1 MTNHG
6 ENWTTYE
13 DYVLTELHYS
23 TSTLDDRKRKLRH
36 LQNNDVTLFP
46 TLNRTQATDYLS
58 KRRRNGATGGTLNH
72 YIKALNG
79 LLRAQHRQDELYKPY
94 PTHHK
99 PKRIPTKEE
108 ITDLLKNCTRSH
120 RDKRLKTMIYLT
132 AHTGMRVNE
141 LCHLTFK
148 QIDFEHDEILLHRKH
163 DKWTR
168 LPVKHSVMQGTQTPS
183 LKNYIDIHREEPRDK
198 KDQKYVFINERNRKR
213 VTDAVFRVQLKEIA
227 TKAGHSWMH
236 PHSLR
241 DFYATWLLELNVRV
255 TVIQE
260 YMGHSDLNTTMI
272 YAKEYEQNIRQVMEK
287 LDMDDLLHGGQKP

>member
-6 ENWTTYE
+6 ENWNTYS

-23 TSTLDDRKRKLRH
+23 TTTLEDRKRKLRH
-36 LQNNDVTLFP
+36 LEKNGVTLFP
-46 TLNRTQATDYLS
+46 RLNRRQATDYLS

-72 YIKALNG
+72 YIKACNG
-79 LLRAQHRQDELYKPY
+79 LLKAQGRNEEIFKPY
-94 PTHHK
+94 PTYSK

-108 ITDLLKNCTRSH
+108 IIDLLKHCTRSH

-141 LCHLTFK
+141 LCHLTFE
-148 QIDFEHDEILLHRKH
+148 QIDFENNLILLHRKH

-168 LPVKHSVMQGTQTPS
+168 LPVKNNVMQGKQTPS
-183 LKNYIDIHREEPRDK
+183 LRNYIEYHREEPKNTVDR
-198 KDQKYVFINERNRKR
+198 KYVFINEATRKR
-213 VTDAVFRVQLKEIA
+213 VTDANFRTQLKEIA
-227 TKAGHSWMH
+227 ISAGHSWIH

-255 TVIQE
+255 TIIQE
-260 YMGHSDLNTTMI
+260 LMGHSDLNTTMI
-272 YAKEYEQNIRQVMEK
+272 YAKEYEQNIRKVMEK